1 MISVNNSLFIIGG
14 SNWSDYSI
22 WKFNFQIE
30 TMIQFSNFYNCEK
43 HTNFGMIYNSK
54 NNCLL
59 LFGGYRWNE
68 RHSAN
73 IDTGDDTDD
82 ILEFNITTKQWN
94 KMPVSLPR
102 KISDIACTMV
112 INSEYVLLFGG
123 KSIIN
128 KTIKQRY
135 KKK

>member
-22 WKFNFQIE
+22 WKFNFQTE
-30 TMIQFSNFYNCEK
+30 PMIKFSNFYNYQNR
-43 HTNFGMIYNSK
+43 TNFGMIYNSK

-59 LFGGYRWNE
+59 LFGGYCWNK
-68 RHSAN
+68 RRGRN
-73 IDTGDDTDD
+73 YVDGDDTDD

-94 KMPVSLPR
+94 KIPVSLPR
-102 KISDIACTMV
+102 KTFDIACTMA
-112 INSEYVLLFGG
+112 INNEYVLLFGG